1 MTRAIALLALLPIFA
16 AAAVAAQRP
25 SGGAKAVAEPGVRS
39 GGAMVGAPSRAAR
52 LSPDQPIP
60 RAELEAFIDGVV
72 RQSMATDHIVGV
84 AVSVVQAGT
93 VVFKKGYGFANLEE
107 GHRVD
112 PDTTLFR
119 IGSITKTFTWIGL
132 MKAVEAGKL
141 GLDDPVNDY
150 LPPELRIPDQGF
162 TLPIRIKHLMMHSPG
177 FEDRALGQLFEK
189 DSNEVRPLARY
200 LRDERP
206 ARVREPGLISSYSN
220 YGVALAAAAVQH
232 IEGRLW
238 QDAIETEILGPLGLT
253 STSVREPYPSRADL
267 PRSMPPTLAANLS
280 KGYRWAGVNHR
291 SRDYEYITHI
301 GPAGVMSAAAGDIA
315 RYMLMLLNDGTL
327 DGVRVFG
334 PVAATAFR
342 SPMTA
347 FPADVGN
354 WDGGFMETRLP
365 GGFRRFGHGGAT
377 LSFFSN
383 MALAP
388 ELKLGVFVT
397 TNTEGG
403 GKLTGVLPARIVDRF
418 YAPPTEASAGSREL
432 VKTASIYRGEYLQT
446 RRRYGGLQAFLF
458 RLTATQVDVT
468 PDGYLTFNFLGQ
480 NQRFVPANQVDQFRS
495 VDDQS
500 GPWNGLL
507 FRREGDRAVRIEV
520 PEVALER
527 VGPLFWRPALL
538 FLTALT
544 LLTSLAVL
552 VTAFVRRG
560 RGLTATRAQRI
571 AGYLQTTS
579 ALVWIASAVVFGV
592 FMTSVAGD
600 QTDLIYNWPTPPILI
615 FSTLSLVG
623 TLLAAS
629 TVLLLPAVWRRGPG
643 VATWTWWRKL
653 RFTAAALVFVVFGG
667 LLGLWGA
674 LQPWNP

>member
-16 AAAVAAQRP
+16 AAAAAAQRP
-25 SGGAKAVAEPGVRS
+25 SGRTKAVAEPDTRS
-39 GGAMVGAPSRAAR
+39 GGAVVGAPSRAAR

-107 GHRVD
+107 GQRVD

-132 MKAVEAGKL
+132 MKAVEAGKF

-150 LPPELRIPDQGF
+150 LPPELRIPPQGL

-189 DSNEVRPLARY
+189 DPNEVRPLARY
-200 LRDERP
+200 LQEERP
-206 ARVREPGLISSYSN
+206 VRVREPGVISSYSN

-232 IEGRLW
+232 VEGRLW
-238 QDAIETEILGPLGLT
+238 QDAIETEILQPLGLT
-253 STSVREPYPSRADL
+253 HTSVREPYPSRADL
-267 PRSMPPTLAANLS
+267 PRPMSASLAANLS

-291 SRDYEYITHI
+291 TRDIEYITHI
-301 GPAGVMSAAAGDIA
+301 GPAGVMSSTAGDIA

-327 DGVRVFG
+327 DGVQVFG
-334 PVAATAFR
+334 SVAARAFR
-342 SPMTA
+342 SPMSSL
-347 FPADVGN
+347 PPEVGN
-354 WDGGFMETRLP
+354 WNAGFLETTLP

-403 GKLTGVLPARIVDRF
+403 ARLSGVLPARIVERF
-418 YAPPTEASAGSREL
+418 YAAPTEPPTGSREL
-432 VKTASIYRGEYLQT
+432 LKTASLYRGEYLQT

-458 RLTATQVDVT
+458 RLTATPVDVT
-468 PDGYLTFNFLGQ
+468 PEGYLTFAFLGQ
-480 NQRFVPANQVDQFRS
+480 NQRFVPADQPDQFRS
-495 VDDQS
+495 VEDQS
-500 GPWNGLL
+500 GPFSGLL
-507 FRREGDRAVRIEV
+507 FRREGNRAVRIEV

-527 VGPLFWRPALL
+527 VGPLFRRAALL
-538 FLTALT
+538 FLAALT
-544 LLTSLAVL
+544 LFTSLAVL

-560 RGLTATRAQRI
+560 RGLTATRELRL
-571 AGYLQTTS
+571 AGCLQTIS
-579 ALVWIASAVVFGV
+579 ALVWITSAGVFGV
-592 FMTSVAGD
+592 SMMSLTGD
-600 QTDLIYNWPTPPILI
+600 QADLIYNWPTASILM
-615 FSTLSLVG
+615 FSALSLLG
-623 TLLAAS
+623 TVVAAT
-629 TVLLLPAVWRRGPG
+629 TVLLLPAVWRRRPG
-643 VATWTWWRKL
+643 GVTWTRWRKL
-653 RFTAAALVFVVFGG
+653 RFTLAALVFASFGS